1 MYGIDT
7 HLFKKGDVVIVLT
20 RWPLGS
26 SFTNTMHVAPTLFC
40 APRTPPP
47 GPAPSPSPTHPW
59 SQQGLKC
66 SLGAVL

>member
-26 SFTNTMHVAPTLFC
+26 SFTNTMHVVPTLFC
-40 APRTPPP
+40 APEPLLQ
-47 GPAPSPSPTHPW
+47 ALLHPLL
-59 SQQGLKC
+59 QLI
-66 SLGAVL
+66 LGVSKACTVHLEL